1 MRTRIGAQR
10 PSNDETHMD
19 DDATSKRIREVMQR
33 LSENDQEIVRLS
45 LWSP

>member
-1 MRTRIGAQR
+1 
-10 PSNDETHMD
+10 MD